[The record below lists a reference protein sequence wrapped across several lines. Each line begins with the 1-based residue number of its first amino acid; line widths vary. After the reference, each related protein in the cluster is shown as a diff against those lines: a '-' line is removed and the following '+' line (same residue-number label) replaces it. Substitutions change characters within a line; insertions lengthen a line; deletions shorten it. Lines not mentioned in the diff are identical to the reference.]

1 MSTIDLNQALDPAEE
16 EEDYDEE
23 TAIWII
29 REEAKPPK
37 ATEPQVTYV
46 FRSTNMHHT

>member
-1 MSTIDLNQALDPAEE
+1 MAAIDLNQVLDPAEE

-29 REEAKPPK
+29 KEEAKPPK
-37 ATEPQVTYV
+37 PTKPPVMYLLTETA
-46 FRSTNMHHT
+46 HCI